1 MDRSCLSN
9 RAMAMQRSEE
19 NVIQEWPEEEEE
31 DYNGCGVDD
40 RYDK

>member
-9 RAMAMQRSEE
+9 RAMAMQLAEE

-31 DYNGCGVDD
+31 DDTGCD